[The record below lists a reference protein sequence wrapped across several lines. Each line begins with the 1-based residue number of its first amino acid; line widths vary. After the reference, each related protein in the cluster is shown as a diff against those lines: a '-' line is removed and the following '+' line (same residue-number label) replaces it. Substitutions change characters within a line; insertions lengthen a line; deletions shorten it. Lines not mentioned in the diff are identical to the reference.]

1 MKKKFFISM
10 ASVAIMLI
18 VCAGNSQAAVVY
30 WTGDS
35 WGNPGTTNY
44 ADGNSWSAAGDF
56 PTPYGTPPLS
66 TDSHGIIT
74 PTYTTLIPTISSTI
88 AETPGALGIG
98 WDTDGTLNV
107 VDGAS
112 VTFNNVYLPAFET
125 QPNLGTLNI
134 SGGNTV
140 ITNNLSIGWG
150 ISVGTINQS
159 GGTLHAANVTWNNGV
174 VNLSGAASFLI
185 NGNQTAL
192 NLVSDGKITA
202 SEPHYIVEEVWNSGD
217 NRTEYAAIP
226 GPPIIV
232 NPSATAGIYSDKVTV
247 RWDEV
252 DEVDKYQV
260 WRSETDNSSTAAD
273 ISGDVINPFFNDTT
287 VIQEINYYYWV
298 KAWIT
303 NTWSDFGDSALG
315 FSTATPNEKFE
326 DVSVEVGLAE
336 LNNANFDDGNIAWV
350 DYNNDGRPDIFT
362 GAKYDYS
369 LGSCLF
375 KNVSGNSF
383 ERSGGAA
390 QIMAFSGVF
399 ADLDNDGDQ
408 DWLSSIAGNHR
419 AFNNNG
425 IFTWAGGPTNAYQ
438 AENLAFGDFNNN
450 TYLDFY
456 RPGWESPSSFGYPD
470 SIYTNTGDGSF
481 QFSWQQTSM
490 ARWFGA
496 NTEKRWLASGRNA
509 TTADFDEDGDIDVY
523 VSNYRLSPNFLQIND
538 GAGTFTN
545 LALEYGVEGT
555 KSLCIANG
563 GTGTGIWYG
572 HTIGSTFA
580 DLDNDGHLDLIV
592 GNFDHNWS
600 CGSNPNYQ
608 DDPRFHRN
616 MGEAGNWHFEDKTAN
631 VGLPY
636 VESHA
641 CPATADFDNDGD
653 LDFFMTSVAGG
664 YAGQKCTMMRNDGNW
679 NFTDISVEKGLDIT
693 TPKSNFQA
701 AWADYD
707 NDGDLDL
714 FTGKK
719 LYRNNLNNGNHWLKI
734 KLIGATIV
742 GSNIDAIGAQARI
755 QLGTETLTRQV
766 ESAVGWGN
774 QNERTL
780 HFGLGTET
788 GPVTV
793 NVTWPNGQT
802 SLGSFDV
809 DQTVTM
815 AIPEGTFIFLIFN
828 FIFLIYSTRKFQKL

>member
-10 ASVAIMLI
+10 VIIVIMLI
-18 VCAGNSQAAVVY
+18 ICAGNSQAVVVY
-30 WTGDS
+30 WVGDFF
-35 WGNPGTTNY
+35 GVQGDNNY
-44 ADGNSWSAAGDF
+44 ANGNSWTTNGHA
-56 PTPYGTPPLS
+56 TPYGTPPLS
-66 TDSHGIIT
+66 TDSHGLIT
-74 PTYTTLIPTISSTI
+74 PNWTTLIPTISSTI
-88 AETPGALGIG
+88 AETPVALGIG
-98 WDTDGTLNV
+98 WDTDGTLNIIE
-107 VDGAS
+107 GAS
-112 VTFNNVYLPAFET
+112 VIFNEVYLPAFDNT
-125 QPNLGTLNI
+125 PHAGTLNI
-134 SGGNTV
+134 SGGNV
-140 ITNNLSIGWG
+140 VVNSLNIGWG
-150 ISVGTINQS
+150 TSVGTINLS
-159 GGTLHAANVTWNNGV
+159 GGVLHAGSVTWNNGFV
-174 VNLSGAASFLI
+174 KLSGSASFLI
-185 NGNQTAL
+185 NGNQTEL
-192 NLVSDGKITA
+192 NLVSNSKITA
-202 SEPHYIVEEVWNSGD
+202 SEAYYIVEEFWNSAD
-217 NRTEYAAIP
+217 NRTEYSAVPA
-226 GPPIIV
+226 PPIVV
-232 NPSATAGIYSDKVTV
+232 NPSATRGIYSDKVIV

-252 DEVDKYQV
+252 YDVNKYQV
-260 WRSETDNSSTAAD
+260 WRSETDNSSTATD
-273 ISGDVINPFFNDTT
+273 ISGDVANPFFIDTI

-298 KAWIT
+298 KARIT

-315 FSTATPNEKFE
+315 FSTATPNGKFE

-362 GAKYDYS
+362 GAKYDGT
-369 LGSCLF
+369 LGTFLF

-383 ERSGGAA
+383 EKSGGAA
-390 QIMAFSGVF
+390 AAIMFFSGVF

-425 IFTWAGGPTNAYQ
+425 IFTWVSGPTNAYQ
-438 AENLAFGDFNNN
+438 AENLAFGDFNKDSS
-450 TYLDFY
+450 LDFY

-470 SIYTNTGDGSF
+470 SIYTNAGDGSF

-490 ARWFGA
+490 TRWFGA
-496 NTEKRWLASGRNA
+496 DNEKRWLASGRNA

-538 GAGTFTN
+538 GAGNFNN

-572 HTIGSTFA
+572 HTIASTFA

-616 MGEAGNWHFEDKTAN
+616 MGSSGNWHFEDKTAN

-641 CPATADFDNDGD
+641 SPAAADFDNDGD
-653 LDFFMTSVAGG
+653 LDFFMTSVAGS
-664 YAGQKCTMMRNDGNW
+664 YSGQKCSMMRNDGNW

-701 AWADYD
+701 AWADFD

-734 KLIGATIV
+734 KLVGSTIV
-742 GSNIDAIGAQARI
+742 NCNMDAIGVIARI

-780 HFGLGTET
+780 HFGLGSET

-793 NVTWPNGQT
+793 NVTWPNGSISSGT
-802 SLGSFDV
+802 FDV
-809 DQTVTM
+809 DETGTM
-815 AIPEGTFIFLIFN
+815 TIPIPEGSFIFSFLF
-828 FIFLIYSTRKFQKL
+828 FIFSLFFARQK